1 MGLLK
6 APEVTK
12 TALKVLGFGDSGT
25 GKTTFALSFPKNVIV
40 DSEDGYAFYKNNPNI
55 ATSSFSVIQPIDR
68 ALLNEGL
75 FGYDGR
81 YRRYSA
87 DGELV
92 DLMPVATDDGEK
104 TYLVAN
110 VGEYEMTA
118 LDGTEKM
125 MRLAYLMS
133 PLESSDEA
141 YSAITR
147 EQLVYV
153 DENKVLINNEGIRVK
168 LVKDEDNNL
177 TAQYDTEVD
186 EDGSEYMIQVD
197 NNGEKIKRILVEVS
211 AEPEN

>member
-1 MGLLK
+1 M
-6 APEVTK
+6 ARDIEYS
-12 TALKVLGFGDSGT
+12 AR
-25 GKTTFALSFPKNVIV
+25 
-40 DSEDGYAFYKNNPNI
+40 NNPNI

-92 DLMPVATDDGEK
+92 DVMTVEGIDGSVTVDDEK
-104 TYLVAN
+104 PYLVAN

-153 DENKVLINNEGIRVK
+153 DENKVLINNEGVRVK

-177 TAQYDTEVD
+177 TAQYDTVVA
-186 EDGSEYMIQVD
+186 EDGNEYMIQVD
-197 NNGEKIKRILVEVS
+197 NNGQEINRILVEVS